1 MNIFKCDIIK
11 IVIFFSLG
19 VFSAIDFFKNYHRIR
34 PFYEMIK
41 LEEYLRIC
49 NQKTLIRNKKFKK
62 TKNPKFSIITP
73 ILNKRNTL
81 IRYFKSIQN
90 QEFNDLEIIF
100 IDDHSTDGTLQLYE
114 EMKNEDKR
122 IILIKNKRRKGTLIC
137 RNLGVFISK
146 GKFLL
151 FVDPDDLLSENIL
164 NYFDQLTKKFDYDLI
179 RFNLYMGHYDL
190 NLPEIVHFLKCK
202 PLFKPN
208 IFSHLFYGFGKLL
221 QLDFYIT
228 NKLVKR
234 KLFIRVLNS
243 INKYYLESFM
253 IDCEDGLVN
262 FMLYKLAESYYFTRK
277 IGYYYIVSKESITH
291 QSVDFKKRLKSN
303 FLYFR
308 FIFQSTKNNNNEK
321 NIASYIFFFIY
332 NRHQCVIINL
342 LKNLYRDFQ
351 FYLGTINLYLH
362 NEFIPLNTKLIMRR
376 MRDSILNNNFFI

>member
-114 EMKNEDKR
+114 EMKNGDKR

-321 NIASYIFFFIY
+321 NLSLIY
-332 NRHQCVIINL
+332 
-342 LKNLYRDFQ
+342 
-351 FYLGTINLYLH
+351 
-362 NEFIPLNTKLIMRR
+362 
-376 MRDSILNNNFFI
+376 

>member
-1 MNIFKCDIIK
+1 MLYLYFSKKKIINLILILKFIIIFLFFYNLFYTYYQIVYINNSKLEKEYQKLENYFK
-11 IVIFFSLG
+11 ICIRTKL
-19 VFSAIDFFKNYHRIR
+19 KNYAK
-34 PFYEMIK
+34 IK
-41 LEEYLRIC
+41 
-49 NQKTLIRNKKFKK
+49 
-62 TKNPKFSIITP
+62 KNNFPKVSIISP
-73 ILNKRNTL
+73 VYNREKYILRFL
-81 IRYFKSIQN
+81 RSIQN
-90 QEFNDLEIIF
+90 QKFKDIEIIF
-100 IDDHSTDGTLQLYE
+100 IDDCSRDNSVNIIE
-114 EMKNEDKR
+114 ELKKEDER
-122 IILIKNKRRKGTLIC
+122 IIFIKNKRRKGTLIC

-151 FVDPDDLLSENIL
+151 FVDPDDLISENIL
-164 NYFDQLTKKFDYDLI
+164 NYFDLLTKKFDYDLI

-202 PLFKPN
+202 TIYKPN

-228 NKLVKR
+228 NKLIKR

-253 IDCEDGLVN
+253 IDCEDGLIN
-262 FMLYKLAESYYFTRK
+262 FMLYKLGESYYFTRK

-291 QSVDFKKRLKSN
+291 PSVDFKKRLKSN

-308 FIFQSTKNNNNEK
+308 FIFQSTKNNNKEK
-321 NIASYIFFFIY
+321 KIASYIFFFIY
-332 NRHQCVIINL
+332 NRHHCVIINL

-362 NEFIPLNTKLIMRR
+362 NEFIP
-376 MRDSILNNNFFI
+376 FIF